1 MNDQTSYYKKKK
13 KEKKEEATRQNR
25 REIQFHTLLHNSYY
39 TQKKKKEKEKEK
51 EKEKGYV
58 YNIFVTNFKWL
69 VVTRC
74 Y

>member
-1 MNDQTSYYKKKK
+1 MNDPTKQERNPVPHSYFTI
-13 KEKKEEATRQNR
+13 A
-25 REIQFHTLLHNSYY
+25 I
-39 TQKKKKEKEKEK
+39 TQKKKKKK

>member
-1 MNDQTSYYKKKK
+1 MNDQTSYYKT
-13 KEKKEEATRQNR
+13 KKEEATRQNR
-25 REIQFHTLLHNSYY
+25 REIQFHTILHNSYY
-39 TQKKKKEKEKEK
+39 THTHTHTHTKEK
-51 EKEKGYV
+51 EKEKGYI